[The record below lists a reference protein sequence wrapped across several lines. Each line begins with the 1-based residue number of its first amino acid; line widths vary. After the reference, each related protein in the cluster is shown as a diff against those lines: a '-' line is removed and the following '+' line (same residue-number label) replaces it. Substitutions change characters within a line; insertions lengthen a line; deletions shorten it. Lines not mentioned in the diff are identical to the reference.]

1 MKLYPVTQP
10 NSHPVTK
17 LKASSTIL
25 GNNSIV
31 FWRAVSSPT
40 VSPTS
45 TSQPITVTQRVPHLA
60 PDTASSPHTHPAS
73 LLPQTLTHSYTRL
86 HRPELQAPHA
96 LCAPEGGG
104 FLTVSACRAQTQ
116 VTTRSA
122 TTERTSEGNQR
133 WTKYQSS
140 FQKQPRGCGK
150 CSSRPQ
156 KPGCREGAP
165 ETQRR
170 RRSRGAS
177 WEVEPALECASA
189 DGWPVGEG
197 EPGGSCW
204 RWAGWWLWYPV
215 GIAEQGGGNQDW
227 EKRGKK
233 TEPGLREG
241 RGGKRGGKQEP
252 RQGKELGA
260 RAGNAEAGVSSAWH
274 TQAFC
279 LCSFLCLVLCV
290 CVCVWNVCY
299 SV

>member
-86 HRPELQAPHA
+86 HMPELQAPHA

-104 FLTVSACRAQTQ
+104 FLTVSARRAQTQ

-133 WTKYQSS
+133 MNQISKFFSKAAQ
-140 FQKQPRGCGK
+140 GL
-150 CSSRPQ
+150 
-156 KPGCREGAP
+156 
-165 ETQRR
+165 
-170 RRSRGAS
+170 
-177 WEVEPALECASA
+177 WEM
-189 DGWPVGEG
+189 
-197 EPGGSCW
+197 
-204 RWAGWWLWYPV
+204 
-215 GIAEQGGGNQDW
+215 
-227 EKRGKK
+227 
-233 TEPGLREG
+233 
-241 RGGKRGGKQEP
+241 
-252 RQGKELGA
+252 
-260 RAGNAEAGVSSAWH
+260 
-274 TQAFC
+274 
-279 LCSFLCLVLCV
+279 
-290 CVCVWNVCY
+290 
-299 SV
+299 